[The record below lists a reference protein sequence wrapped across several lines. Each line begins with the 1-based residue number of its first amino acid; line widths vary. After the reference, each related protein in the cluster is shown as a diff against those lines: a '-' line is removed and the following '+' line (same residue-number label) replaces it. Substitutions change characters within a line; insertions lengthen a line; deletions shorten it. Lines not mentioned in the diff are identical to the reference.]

1 LIDLHCHLLPGVD
14 DGAKSLDVSL
24 EMARIACRDGIT
36 ITACTPHILP
46 TVYDNNGSAIKA
58 AVILLQNE
66 LNRAGI
72 PLRLVSGADVH
83 VAANLAEGLKSG
95 RVPTLNNSRY
105 LLLEPPHYAPL
116 PQLEEYVFKL
126 HASGYIGILT
136 HPERL
141 SWVETQYRLIERLVH
156 HGVWVQ
162 LTAGSLT
169 GRFGR
174 RPRYWAERMLD
185 EGLCHIL
192 ATDAHN
198 TSSRAPLLAEAR
210 DAAAKRVGE
219 MEATELVL
227 TRPRGVID
235 DVDPAQLS
243 VPMKTKRKSSHSSS
257 LWKRVL
263 ASVRGGRGAP

>member
-1 LIDLHCHLLPGVD
+1 
-14 DGAKSLDVSL
+14 
-24 EMARIACRDGIT
+24 
-36 ITACTPHILP
+36 
-46 TVYDNNGSAIKA
+46 
-58 AVILLQNE
+58 
-66 LNRAGI
+66 
-72 PLRLVSGADVH
+72 
-83 VAANLAEGLKSG
+83 
-95 RVPTLNNSRY
+95 
-105 LLLEPPHYAPL
+105 
-116 PQLEEYVFKL
+116 
-126 HASGYIGILT
+126 
-136 HPERL
+136 
-141 SWVETQYRLIERLVH
+141 
-156 HGVWVQ
+156 
-162 LTAGSLT
+162 
-169 GRFGR
+169 
-174 RPRYWAERMLD
+174 MLD

>member
-1 LIDLHCHLLPGVD
+1 MIDLHCHLLPGVD
-14 DGAKSLDVSL
+14 DGAERLDISL

-46 TVYDNNGSAIKA
+46 TIYDNSGPAIKA
-58 AVILLQNE
+58 GVALLQKE
-66 LNRAGI
+66 LTRAGI

-83 VAANLAEGLKSG
+83 VAADLTEGLKNG
-95 RVPTLNNSRY
+95 RVLSLNNSRY

-116 PQLEEYVFKL
+116 PQIEDYVFKL
-126 HASGYIGILT
+126 HAAGYIGILT

-141 SWVETQYRLIERLVH
+141 QWIETHYGLIQRMIHNGL
-156 HGVWVQ
+156 WVQ

-169 GRFGR
+169 GRFGP

-210 DAAAKRVGE
+210 DVAAKRVGE
-219 MEATELVL
+219 QEAIELVL
-227 TRPRGVID
+227 TRPRGVIN
-235 DVDPAQLS
+235 DVDPTQLS
-243 VPMKTKRKSSHSSS
+243 VPMKAERKTSPSSS
-257 LWKRVL
+257 LWDRIL
-263 ASVRGGRGAP
+263 ASVRGGRGAA

>member
-14 DGAKSLDVSL
+14 DGAKSLDISL
-24 EMARIACRDGIT
+24 EMARMACRDGIT

-46 TVYDNNGSAIKA
+46 TIYDNNGSNIKA
-58 AVILLQNE
+58 AVFLLQKE
-66 LNRAGI
+66 LIKAGI

-83 VAANLAEGLKSG
+83 VAPNLAEGLKNG
-95 RVPTLNNSRY
+95 RVLTLNSSRY

-126 HASGYIGILT
+126 HVSGYIAILT

-141 SWVETQYRLIERLVH
+141 SWVGTQYRLIERMVH
-156 HGVWVQ
+156 NGAWVQ

-169 GRFGR
+169 GHFGR

-210 DAAAKRVGE
+210 DVAAKRLGE
-219 MEATELVL
+219 QEATKLVL

-235 DVDPAQLS
+235 DVDPGQLS
-243 VPMKTKRKSSHSSS
+243 DPMKTGRKTSHSSS
-257 LWKRVL
+257 LWRRVL
-263 ASVRGGRGAP
+263 TSVRGSRGGV

>member
-1 LIDLHCHLLPGVD
+1 
-14 DGAKSLDVSL
+14 
-24 EMARIACRDGIT
+24 
-36 ITACTPHILP
+36 
-46 TVYDNNGSAIKA
+46 
-58 AVILLQNE
+58 
-66 LNRAGI
+66 
-72 PLRLVSGADVH
+72 
-83 VAANLAEGLKSG
+83 VAANLVEGLKNG
-95 RVPTLNNSRY
+95 RVLTLNDSRY

-116 PQLEEYVFKL
+116 PQLEVYVSKL

-141 SWVETQYRLIERLVH
+141 AWVETQYRLVERMVH
-156 HGVWVQ
+156 NGVWVQ
-162 LTAGSLT
+162 LSAGSLT

-198 TSSRAPLLAEAR
+198 VSSRTPLLAEAR

-219 MEATELVL
+219 KEATELVL

-243 VPMKTKRKSSHSSS
+243 VPMKTERTMSHSSS
-257 LWKRVL
+257 LWRRVL
-263 ASVRGGRGAP
+263 KSVRDGRRAP

>member
-1 LIDLHCHLLPGVD
+1 MIDLHCHLLPGVD
-14 DGAKSLDVSL
+14 DGAERLDISL

-46 TVYDNNGSAIKA
+46 TIYDNDGSAIKA
-58 AVILLQNE
+58 AVSRLQDE
-66 LNRAGI
+66 LTSAGI
-72 PLRLVSGADVH
+72 PLRLISGADVH
-83 VAANLAEGLKSG
+83 VAANLAEGLKNG
-95 RVPTLNNSRY
+95 RVLTLNDSRY

-126 HASGYIGILT
+126 HAAGYIGILT

-141 SWVETQYRLIERLVH
+141 KWIETQYRLIERMVH
-156 HGVWVQ
+156 NGVWVQ

-198 TSSRAPLLAEAR
+198 TSARAPLLAEAR

-219 MEATELVL
+219 QEATELVL
-227 TRPRGVID
+227 MRPRGVIN

-243 VPMKTKRKSSHSSS
+243 VPLRTERKPSHTPS
-257 LWKRVL
+257 LWQRVL
-263 ASVRGGRGAP
+263 ASVRGGGGAA